1 MTNLVILI
9 PAALLLGGIGLA
21 AFLWCLNSGQFDDLD
36 GAAQRVLL
44 DDPAEERHAAQVQPP
59 RPAQERHRPSADGTG
74 GRPDA

>member
-44 DDPAEERHAAQVQPP
+44 DDPAEERHATQQQAPGQMEG
-59 RPAQERHRPSADGTG
+59 RDRPSPDGD
-74 GRPDA
+74 RRRSDA